1 MSEDLIKRLR
11 ASVRMRA
18 YDGDEMERA
27 VCARQMSEAANE
39 IERLRNENAALQRD
53 AREID
58 MQRLAEDIL
67 DQEQTK

>member
-1 MSEDLIKRLR
+1 
-11 ASVRMRA
+11 
-18 YDGDEMERA
+18 
-27 VCARQMSEAANE
+27 MSEAANAL
-39 IERLRNENAALQRD
+39 ERLRNENAALQRD